1 MLTTKPSI
9 VINKGAH
16 VVFGKQSR
24 VEIRGDMEI
33 ESGAEVDF
41 QGPVILVNGTRRQD
55 FKLRR
60 IANKKHAA

>member
-1 MLTTKPSI
+1 MLTSQSRI

-41 QGPVILVNGTRRQD
+41 QGTVILVDGIRRQD

-60 IANKKHAA
+60 LANKKTAT